1 MANRK
6 RTTRVPH
13 VAVPRSYGTLAPT
26 AQSILAAAKEIL
38 QAEGLTGLTLDAIAV
53 RAGVNKAATRYHF
66 GSKDGLIE
74 AIVDEVVLNEC
85 SEMANDLSP
94 DAAIDERIES
104 FLQGVRRIA
113 LDVGGF
119 SGFFD
124 ILPHAVRDWQLRQ
137 RLVSLYA
144 VWYQWNMDWLGL
156 SGSDDRPEIKNLGR
170 LTAALIDGVAVQA
183 LIEPHYDPEPVLAAM
198 RLCLRSVLETVASM
212 EPEANAAG
220 VAPDS
225 PTDASRVGEPVS

>member
-1 MANRK
+1 MAKTK
-6 RTTRVPH
+6 RAVRVPH
-13 VAVPRSYGTLAPT
+13 IAVPRSYASLPPT
-26 AQSILAAAKEIL
+26 AQNLLNAAKQIL
-38 QAEGLTGLTLDAIAV
+38 QEEGLGGLTLDAIATK
-53 RAGVNKAATRYHF
+53 AGVNKAATRYHF

-85 SEMANDLSP
+85 SEMANDLPP
-94 DAAIDERIES
+94 DATMDERIES

-137 RLVSLYA
+137 RLVNLYA

-156 SGSDDRPEIKNLGR
+156 AVGGEPPREIASIGR
-170 LTAALIDGVAVQA
+170 LTAAFVDGVAVQA
-183 LIEPHYDPEPVLAAM
+183 LIEPNYDP
-198 RLCLRSVLETVASM
+198 
-212 EPEANAAG
+212 
-220 VAPDS
+220 
-225 PTDASRVGEPVS
+225 

>member
-1 MANRK
+1 VAKTK
-6 RTTRVPH
+6 RAVRVPH
-13 VAVPRSYGTLAPT
+13 IAVPRSYASLPPT
-26 AQSILAAAKEIL
+26 AQNLLNAAKQIL
-38 QAEGLTGLTLDAIAV
+38 QEEGLGGLTLDAIATK
-53 RAGVNKAATRYHF
+53 AGVNKAATRYHF

-85 SEMANDLSP
+85 SEMANDLPP
-94 DAAIDERIES
+94 DATMDERIDS

-137 RLVSLYA
+137 RLVNLYA

-156 SGSDDRPEIKNLGR
+156 AVGGEPPREIASIGR
-170 LTAALIDGVAVQA
+170 LTAAFVDGVAVQA
-183 LIEPHYDPEPVLAAM
+183 LIEPNYDPEPVLAAM
-198 RLCLRSVLETVASM
+198 RFCLKSTLEAAANTAHGATHEVAPAAELRS
-212 EPEANAAG
+212 
-220 VAPDS
+220 
-225 PTDASRVGEPVS
+225 